1 MEFLLS
7 SIDSRTLREA
17 FGEFLITFEQ
27 KNYKTLM
34 LPDNILF
41 STDPAKDL
49 REFVLAKKYS
59 KLAVLTDENTHR
71 HCYPELKRLLP
82 EHFVIEIKSGEESK
96 NLETCA
102 TIWQALTD
110 HTLDRHACVIVLGGG
125 VLGDMGG
132 FCAATYKRGI
142 DFVLIPTTLLAQADA
157 SIGGKL
163 GIDFNHFK
171 NHIGVFQKP
180 NLTLLYSGF
189 LRTLPLAELRSGFAE
204 VVKHTLIADAAMWR
218 EVSSRA
224 LGDQPWDIL
233 IRHSVEFKARV
244 TTEDPTEKGLRK
256 ILNAGHTV
264 GHALETYLLNERRR
278 ILHGEAIA
286 VGLITEA
293 YIAQTRNMISEI
305 ELRDISSFLQQIY
318 GKIALKENE
327 LPAIARLVLQDK
339 KNKENRILCVLLDG
353 IGNSRWD
360 CEISLDEV
368 KNSLSFYLSL

>member
-1 MEFLLS
+1 
-7 SIDSRTLREA
+7 
-17 FGEFLITFEQ
+17 
-27 KNYKTLM
+27 M

-49 REFVLAKKYS
+49 RDFVLAKKYS
-59 KLAVLTDENTHR
+59 KLAVLTDENTLDN
-71 HCYPELKRLLP
+71 CYPEVRHLLP
-82 EHFVIEIKSGEESK
+82 DHFLIETKSGEENKTLAS
-96 NLETCA
+96 CS
-102 TIWQALTD
+102 TIWQAMTD
-110 HTLDRHACVIVLGGG
+110 HMLDRHACMVVIGGG

-142 DFVLIPTTLLAQADA
+142 DFILVPTTLLAQADA

-189 LRTLPLAELRSGFAE
+189 LKSLPLPELRSGFAE
-204 VVKHTLIADAAMWR
+204 VVKHTLISDRPMW
-218 EVSSRA
+218 EAVSSRS
-224 LGDQPWDIL
+224 LGDQPWDVL

-264 GHALETYLLNERRR
+264 GHALETFLLNKGRR

-286 VGLITEA
+286 VGLIAEA
-293 YIAQTRNMISEI
+293 YIAQTRSMLSEE
-305 ELRDISSFLQQIY
+305 ELHKICSFLVQVY
-318 GKIALKENE
+318 GKVSIQESDLDE
-327 LPAIARLVLQDK
+327 ISRLILQDK
-339 KNKENRILCVLLDG
+339 KNKENKILCVLLDG
-353 IGNSRWD
+353 IGRSRWD
-360 CEISLDEV
+360 CEINLDEV

>member
-1 MEFLLS
+1 
-7 SIDSRTLREA
+7 
-17 FGEFLITFEQ
+17 
-27 KNYKTLM
+27 M

-49 REFVLAKKYS
+49 REFLLAKKYS
-59 KLAVLTDENTHR
+59 KLAVLTDENTLK
-71 HCYPELKRLLP
+71 HCYS
-82 EHFVIEIKSGEESK
+82 EIKGEIPDHVLIQTKSGEENK
-96 NLETCA
+96 TLTTCSA
-102 TIWQALTD
+102 IWQAMTD
-110 HTLDRHACVIVLGGG
+110 HMLDRHACMIILGGG

-142 DFVLIPTTLLAQADA
+142 DFILIPTTLLAQADA

-180 NLTLLYSGF
+180 DLTLLYSGF
-189 LRTLPLAELRSGFAE
+189 LKTLSLPELRSGFAE
-204 VVKHTLIADAAMWR
+204 VVKHTLISDRAMWE
-218 EVSSRA
+218 EVSSRP
-224 LGDQPWDIL
+224 LGDQPWDLL

-264 GHALETYLLNERRR
+264 GHALETYLLNEGRR

-286 VGLITEA
+286 AGLMAEA
-293 YIAQTRNMISEI
+293 YIAQTRKMISEE
-305 ELRDISSFLQQIY
+305 ELNKICAFLLQVYGKVSIQKNELDDIS
-318 GKIALKENE
+318 
-327 LPAIARLVLQDK
+327 RLILQDK
-339 KNKENRILCVLLDG
+339 KNKENRILCVLLDR
-353 IGNSRWD
+353 IGSSRWD
-360 CEISLDEV
+360 CEINLEEV